1 MVRVQVSS
9 SGSRAQR
16 KAGRLRVGFVP
27 LCDCAP
33 LVVAQEQGFF
43 TRYGLDVELVR
54 EVGWATVRDKIVHGQ
69 LDAAHALAAMP
80 FAATMGIGSVAT
92 PCVTG
97 LVLNLQGNAITLA
110 QSFWVAGARDA
121 LSFGAEV
128 RRRRLETP
136 LVFGIVSPVSS
147 HRHLLELW
155 LRSAGL
161 DPGTDYRLVVV
172 PPPQMPAHLKAGHLA
187 GFCVGEPWNSVA
199 IEAGLGWC
207 PATSADLAPAHP
219 EKVLLVREGFA
230 AERGEEHRRL
240 IAALRDACAW
250 CAELET
256 HDDLAGLLADRRFVD
271 APAALI
277 RHSLSGNFWSAN
289 GQAAAP
295 APLTLF
301 HGDDANAP
309 TAARGAW
316 VLRHLIPGAARL
328 TAPAFN
334 ALVRQVFR
342 PALFESAAQLN
353 PYTLQTNENESANQL
368 EHVPA

>member
-1 MVRVQVSS
+1 MVRVIL
-9 SGSRAQR
+9 SGSVTPARR
-16 KAGRLRVGFVP
+16 KVSPLRVGFVP

-43 TRYGLDVELVR
+43 RRYGLNVELVR

-80 FAATMGIGSVAT
+80 FAATLGIGSVAT

-110 QSFWVAGARDA
+110 QSFWKTGVRDA
-121 LSFGAEV
+121 QTFGEEV
-128 RRRRLETP
+128 RRRKLKAP

-161 DPGTDYRLVVV
+161 KPETDYRLAVV
-172 PPPQMPAHLKAGHLA
+172 PPPQMPAHLKAGHIA
-187 GFCVGEPWNSVA
+187 GFSVGEPWNSVA

-207 PATSADLAPAHP
+207 PATSADLAPEHP
-219 EKVLLVREGFA
+219 EKVLIVRERFA
-230 AERGEEHRRL
+230 AEHHEEHLRL
-240 IAALRDACAW
+240 IAALRDACAF
-250 CAELET
+250 CADQAT
-256 HDDLAGLLADRRFVD
+256 HHDLAALLADRRFVN

-277 RHSLSGNFWSAN
+277 RHSLGGSFFSAN
-289 GQAAAP
+289 GEATAS
-295 APLTLF
+295 APLTVF
-301 HGDDANAP
+301 HDGDSNIP

-316 VLRHLIPGAARL
+316 VLRHLIPNADRL
-328 TAPAFN
+328 TPSAFS

-342 PALFESAAQLN
+342 PSLFESAQKLN
-353 PYTLQTNENESANQL
+353 PYPLELNENEL
-368 EHVPA
+368 ESKTDRVPV

>member
-1 MVRVQVSS
+1 MVRVLI
-9 SGSRAQR
+9 SGSLSPARR
-16 KAGRLRVGFVP
+16 KVAVLRVGFVP

-43 TRYGLDVELVR
+43 SRYGLNVELVR

-80 FAATMGIGSVAT
+80 FAATLGIGSAAT

-110 QSFWVAGARDA
+110 QSFWNAGVRDA
-121 LSFGAEV
+121 RTFGAEV
-128 RRRRLETP
+128 RRRQNGEP
-136 LVFGIVSPVSS
+136 LSFGIVSPVSS

-161 DPGTDYRLVVV
+161 ESGTDYRLAVV

-207 PATSADLAPAHP
+207 PATSADLAPEHP
-219 EKVLLVREGFA
+219 EKVLLVRERFA
-230 AERGEEHRRL
+230 AEYPEDHRRL
-240 IAALRDACAW
+240 IAALRDACTF
-250 CAELET
+250 CADPDT
-256 HDDLAGLLADRRFVD
+256 HDDLAGLLADRRYVN

-277 RHSLSGNFWSAN
+277 RRSLSGSFFPAK
-289 GQAAAP
+289 GQVASP

-301 HGDDANAP
+301 NGGDTNVP
-309 TAARGAW
+309 TVARGAW
-316 VLRHLIPGAARL
+316 VLRHLIPAADRL
-328 TAPAFN
+328 PAAAFN
-334 ALVRQVFR
+334 SLVRRVFR
-342 PALFESAAQLN
+342 PALFASAAQLN
-353 PYTLQTNENESANQL
+353 PYSLELNDNQSKNETEC
-368 EHVPA
+368 VPA